1 MLNNITLMGR
11 LTADPDYRTT
21 QSGVALAKF
30 TLAVERDYSGSDG
43 ERATDFLDV
52 AAWRLTADFV
62 SRYFH
67 KGQLVCVTG
76 SVQVE
81 NYTDSDG
88 NKRRSW
94 SVQAN
99 HCYFAEPKRDA
110 QQGQPQ
116 SYQPPQNPGNAP
128 GYPQQRRNVDI
139 PYEPPRNAQGGY
151 NPPGYQQAAY
161 GGYAQ
166 QPQPQPPYQGQPYQ
180 GQQTQMNG
188 YGQPQPS
195 PYQAGYQNGDFT
207 PVNDGDLP
215 F

>member
-30 TLAVERDYSGSDG
+30 TLAVERDYTGSDG

-52 AAWRLTADFV
+52 AAWRQTADFV

-67 KGQLVCVTG
+67 KGQLVGVVG

-110 QQGQPQ
+110 QTQPQ
-116 SYQPPQNPGNAP
+116 NYQPPQNPGNAP
-128 GYPQQRRNVDI
+128 GYPQQRRNVDV
-139 PYEPPRNAQGGY
+139 PYEPPQGGY

-166 QPQPQPPYQGQPYQ
+166 QPQPPYQGQPYQ
-180 GQQTQMNG
+180 GQPP
-188 YGQPQPS
+188 Y